1 MKKHLLNLRA
11 LLMLCM
17 IFVIGGGSL
26 AFAEEVTVTST
37 FTNYKWAVN
46 TGEPTWT
53 KTGANATSFESA
65 SPSRGVQTTLKNIKS
80 SGLSLTNSTI
90 KELGNI
96 TSVSLIVSSNGT
108 GGSISSV
115 KVGETNLKCGTSTS
129 YTVKKS
135 NGQTATFT
143 TSENVKGDIVI
154 TFASTAT
161 NNSLYVKSISVT
173 YTGSTPSTNYSV
185 SWKVNGEDYTT
196 GNPSMKVA
204 EGYKVTTLPT
214 APADIN
220 GKVFVGWTNAEIV
233 SSQNEKPSVL
243 FTSAEESPIV
253 TKNTIYH
260 AVFAKQDGEGISSEE
275 LTGTEI
281 LNLGTLAYDTEK
293 TYSSSSLEYVI
304 HGHKTNATCPWIQL
318 KSAMGSY
325 IKITAPQ
332 NITKVDFTITS
343 ASNSEGGLTD
353 ISKHTSFAETVG
365 LVTSDCSFSETSE
378 NIGSTS
384 EISNNKATINTTSGS
399 NAKEVYI
406 KVSKGAR
413 IWGITTYYGS
423 VQYSGY
429 TTKVSEPP
437 TPATHTLTL
446 VAKDNDTYYATFS
459 NNEPVL
465 FPTDV
470 EVDAV
475 SVTGNTMHITPME
488 STKGTYDV
496 KTDVEG
502 SSASVGNLYYVPAN
516 TGVLIQSQTNSV
528 TYYYPYSS
536 ETVSYTETNQLK
548 AAPAGGDTFEPETN
562 HVYYKL
568 AYNNYDTQKGLGFY
582 WGAAD
587 GGAFFVKA
595 GTAYLDV
602 PSTSG
607 SLAKGFCFSG
617 TTTGINNIDAT
628 ETGKTREIYNL
639 AGQKM
644 NTMGKPGMYIVNGKK
659 TIIRK

>member
-37 FTNYKWAVN
+37 FTNNKWAVN

-80 SGLSLTNSTI
+80 LGLSLTNSTI

-135 NGQTATFT
+135 NDQTATFT

-196 GNPSMKVA
+196 GNPSTKVA
-204 EGYKVTTLPT
+204 EGYKVTTLPN

-220 GKVFVGWTNAEIV
+220 GKVFVGWTNDEIV
-233 SSQNEKPSVL
+233 FSQNDKPQVL
-243 FTSAEESPIV
+243 FTSPEESPIV

-446 VAKDNDTYYATFS
+446 VAKDNDIYYATFS
-459 NNEPVL
+459 SSEAVI
-465 FPTDV
+465 FPSSDV
-470 EVDAV
+470 KVDAV
-475 SVTGNTMHITPME
+475 SVEG
-488 STKGTYDV
+488 STLNIAELAKDDYLVKATNAEGYDV
-496 KTDVEG
+496 LNG
-502 SSASVGNLYYVPAN
+502 YYVPAN
-516 TGVLIQSQTNSV
+516 TGVLIQSRANSA
-528 TYYYPYSS
+528 TYYTPYKAAA
-536 ETVSYTETNQLK
+536 VSLPANQLK
-548 AAPAGGDTFEPETN
+548 AAPAEGGEFTPEQGD
-562 HVYYKL
+562 HLYYKL
-568 AYNNYDTQKGLGFY
+568 AYNNYTAKEGLGFY
-582 WGAAD
+582 WGAAY
-587 GGAFFVKA
+587 GGVFSVKA
-595 GTAYLDV
+595 GTAYLAV
-602 PSTSG
+602 PNNAEPA
-607 SLAKGFCFSG
+607 AKGFCFSG

-659 TIIRK
+659 TIVRK